1 MKGRKLFPQF
11 GQVWAMGKRFAGFL
25 ELFLQPTLQNRESA
39 RFSGGI
45 GLPQA
50 SQTRPVFLS
59 SLAASTAF
67 R

>member
-1 MKGRKLFPQF
+1 
-11 GQVWAMGKRFAGFL
+11 MGKRFAGFL